1 MVDVGRA
8 GARPRIL
15 YIVPEDE
22 TFTTHFLEP
31 ARAARAAGFDV
42 MVATFVRHQRD
53 AIEREDFRLLEMPTE
68 RASLSLV
75 SLLRSILRL
84 RTILAEERPDL
95 VHALSIRSI
104 VLLGL
109 SGPVGRKYPL
119 LASFTGLGQLWGRA
133 GWAAEMARGFVRL
146 QACWLSRGR
155 TALVSFE
162 NEDDRREFP
171 HPADSVIFGGWGI
184 EIGSRRSTKRSGDGP
199 VRVAFLGRMLRSK
212 GLATVVEAV
221 SLARAQEPQIE
232 LELWGTPDPG
242 NPTSYTVDELNQLT
256 TIDGVAWMGKAPD
269 IATVWE
275 RTDIA
280 ILLSESEGMPRALME
295 AAGYGIPM
303 IATNVPGCRSV
314 VRDGVDG
321 FLVPLNDP
329 VAAAEAIVRLAR
341 DPASRNHMGRMARQQ
356 FDERFSRDAVVP
368 KILEIYSRLITN
380 RENATL
386 VQLPCDHGS
395 QPILS

>member
-1 MVDVGRA
+1 M
-8 GARPRIL
+8 
-15 YIVPEDE
+15 YIVPEDW

-31 ARAARAAGFDV
+31 ARAARAAGFEV
-42 MVATFVRHQRD
+42 TVATFVRHRRD
-53 AIEREDFRLLEMPTE
+53 AIEREDFRLLETPTE

-84 RTILAEERPDL
+84 RKILTEERPDL

-109 SGPVGRKYPL
+109 SGPIGRKYPL
-119 LASFTGLGQLWGRA
+119 LASFTGLGQLWGHA

-146 QACWLSRGR
+146 QACWLSRGQ

-171 HPADSVIFGGWGI
+171 HLADSVIIGGWGI
-184 EIGSRRSTKRSGDGP
+184 EIESRRSTRSMGDGL
-199 VRVAFLGRMLRSK
+199 VRIAFLGRMLKSK
-212 GLATVVEAV
+212 GLETTVEAV
-221 SLARAQEPQIE
+221 SLAQARRPRIE

-242 NPTSYTVDELNQLT
+242 NPTSYTADELTQLSV
-256 TIDGVAWMGKAPD
+256 IDGITWMGKAPD

-275 RTDIA
+275 RADIA

-321 FLVPLNDP
+321 FLVPHGDP

-341 DPASRNHMGRMARQQ
+341 DPVTRMRMGRKARER
-356 FDERFSRDAVVP
+356 FDECFSRAVVVP
-368 KILEIYSRLITN
+368 KILEVYSHLITN
-380 RENATL
+380 REDENLTEM
-386 VQLPCDHGS
+386 PCSHAS